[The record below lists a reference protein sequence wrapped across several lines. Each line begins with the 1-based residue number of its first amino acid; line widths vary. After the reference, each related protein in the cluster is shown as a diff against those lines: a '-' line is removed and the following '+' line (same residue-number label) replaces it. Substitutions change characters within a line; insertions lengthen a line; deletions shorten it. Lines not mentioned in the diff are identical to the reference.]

1 MNKQTNTT
9 DRQET
14 EELKHSGFGITSV
27 WLSFISILL
36 IAAILIAAKSLPL
49 TAKGFPMVVLAL
61 GFCLVLQFFSLGFAI
76 SGLMQTNRFK
86 LFAKAGLV
94 MSLLIVTL
102 FISVFIYAVF
112 IANPEKT
119 APIENIS
126 TPPLENPKQTP
137 N

>member
-1 MNKQTNTT
+1 
-9 DRQET
+9 
-14 EELKHSGFGITSV
+14 
-27 WLSFISILL
+27 
-36 IAAILIAAKSLPL
+36 
-49 TAKGFPMVVLAL
+49 MVVLAL